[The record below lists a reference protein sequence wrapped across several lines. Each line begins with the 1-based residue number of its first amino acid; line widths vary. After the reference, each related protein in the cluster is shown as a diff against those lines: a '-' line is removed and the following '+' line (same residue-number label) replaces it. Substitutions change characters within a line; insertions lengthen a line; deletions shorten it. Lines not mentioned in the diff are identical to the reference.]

1 MRTMICAA
9 VASLMLVAALS
20 SGVDARPAYKSAFDK
35 KYPDVTKTKKTSCAV
50 CHPVK
55 SKKVR
60 NDYGDALG
68 KVVAKNEKDKEK
80 IAEALGKIEKEKS
93 KSEDEGKK
101 GKTFGEILKDGKWP
115 GDK

>member
-9 VASLMLVAALS
+9 VAGLMLVAALS
-20 SGVDARPAYKSAFDK
+20 SGVQARPAYKTAFAK
-35 KYPDVTKTKKTSCAV
+35 KYPDVDKAKKVSCAV
-50 CHPVK
+50 CHPEK
-55 SKKVR
+55 SKKVK
-60 NDYGDALG
+60 NDYGTALG
-68 KVVAKNEKDKEK
+68 KVVAKNEKDADK

-101 GKTFGEILKDGKWP
+101 GKTFGEILEDGKWP